1 MIEVFSLKP
10 GTIKKKRKSE
20 RELSVLLG
28 VVDLYIKNPKP
39 VGSNSLRENGFDDL
53 SSATIR
59 NYFAKLE
66 SIGFLHQPHTS
77 GGRIPTS
84 RAFKYFAEQAK
95 GQGKL
100 SSSYKR
106 ALGRIRNQDSKKIF
120 ETLEMSL
127 DILSSLSNA
136 AVFISAPR
144 FEQDAIIDIKL
155 TPIDAHRCL
164 GILITS
170 FGQIHTHTLFLD
182 SRLSHH
188 AIRRIEKHLS
198 ALMTTSSKPDPLT
211 QAEADWMKKIYH
223 ELMVRFI
230 TSYSSG
236 QTDGIYKAG
245 LSRLLESSDFA
256 QPGQMAQ
263 ALSVFENSKVMQ
275 ETLMASIR
283 SSSPCVFIGSDLKP
297 KGSSLEHCAVITS
310 PYRINGLAVGA
321 VGLLAPERC
330 DYQTLF
336 ALIEAFTDTLGE
348 VLTETSYVH
357 KITWKEPEG
366 TKLYLPKPSP
376 TITHQTP
383 QNNG

>member
-1 MIEVFSLKP
+1 MKP
-10 GTIKKKRKSE
+10 VAIKKKRKSE

-28 VVDLYIKNPKP
+28 VVDLYIKTFKP

-59 NYFAKLE
+59 NYFAALE
-66 SIGFLHQPHTS
+66 SMGFLHQPHTS
-77 GGRIPTS
+77 GGRIPTQ
-84 RAFKYFAEQAK
+84 RAFKYYAEKAK

-100 SSSYKR
+100 CPSHKR
-106 ALGRIRNQDSKKIF
+106 ALSRIRNQDSKKIF

-127 DILSSLSNA
+127 EVLSSLSSA
-136 AVFISAPR
+136 AAFISAPR

-170 FGQIHTHTLFLD
+170 FGQVHTHTLFLD

-198 ALMTTSSKPDPLT
+198 ALMTTTSQPDPLT
-211 QAEADWMKKIYH
+211 QTETEWMKKIYH

-230 TSYSSG
+230 TSYSSA
-236 QTDGIYKAG
+236 QNDGFHTTG

-256 QPGQMAQ
+256 QPSHMAA
-263 ALSVFENSKVMQ
+263 ALSIFENPKAMQ
-275 ETLMASIR
+275 EALQAAIR
-283 SSSPCVFIGSDLKP
+283 SSSLCVFIGDDLSIR
-297 KGSSLEHCAVITS
+297 GASLEYSAVIS
-310 PYRINGLAVGA
+310 APYKINGLAVGA
-321 VGLLAPERC
+321 VGLLVPERC
-330 DYQTLF
+330 DYKTLF
-336 ALIEAFTDTLGE
+336 ALIDAFSETLGE

-357 KITWKEPEG
+357 KISWKEPEEA
-366 TKLYLPKPSP
+366 KLYLPKPAP
-376 TITHQTP
+376 TITHKTP
-383 QNNG
+383 QSNG